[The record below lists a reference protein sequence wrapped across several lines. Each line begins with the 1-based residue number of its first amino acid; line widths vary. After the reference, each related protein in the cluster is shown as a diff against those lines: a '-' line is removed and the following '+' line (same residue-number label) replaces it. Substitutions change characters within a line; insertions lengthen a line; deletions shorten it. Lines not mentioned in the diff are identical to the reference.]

1 MHFGSTGWEPWL
13 NKSSHSTLRVVFRAL
28 RRVEGE
34 DLLNRRPSGRSTV
47 KIFAAGN
54 PARAPGWQAAVP
66 TAHPPL
72 TTFHCPDPPQK
83 TAVRSM
89 LSGPKPL
96 AGEEAQLHT
105 APGESRRAVTPSGPA
120 CSTFTS
126 IAQAIPPGLQVFA
139 LIRCRPPRRPW
150 EGPRRAMGGCRVSGN
165 PPRPRSKNIK
175 AILFPGRN

>member
-13 NKSSHSTLRVVFRAL
+13 KKSSHSTLRVVFRAL

-72 TTFHCPDPPQK
+72 TTFHCPDHPQK
-83 TAVRSM
+83 RPYGQCCPDPSRSPERRPNCTLPQGSPAEQSPQAV
-89 LSGPKPL
+89 PL
-96 AGEEAQLHT
+96 AVLLLPLLKQ
-105 APGESRRAVTPSGPA
+105 
-120 CSTFTS
+120 F
-126 IAQAIPPGLQVFA
+126 LQVYRF
-139 LIRCRPPRRPW
+139 LLW
-150 EGPRRAMGGCRVSGN
+150 FVVGPRGGPGKAHEGLWGVAESLGI
-165 PPRPRSKNIK
+165 PRD
-175 AILFPGRN
+175 PGQKT